1 MAWLAPT
8 PFLVQS
14 LLWFAVGA
22 ACTAVAMRLRRRPP
36 VPIPAPPPMPPVAAE
51 ESIEL
56 GREARAAA
64 NRAVV
69 ATIGEE
75 LATLASGIEGRAH
88 QLIEAA
94 PERRQLPAAAEALIK
109 SVQRL
114 RVLHRKIVAFS
125 GDRGPMPGFA
135 ELGTAASRL
144 AEELQ
149 EIQFGIELHFDPP
162 STLPPLAVAPE
173 ALVDVLTFLAAA
185 MMRAEPGATRLT
197 LVAEQL
203 LGTSHEV
210 ALELS
215 LEWAGEHHATMLAG
229 GHQPI
234 DFDAAANLVRAQG
247 GAIELTHS
255 PGRFV
260 RSLVTLPAAE
270 RAARPRP
277 DATEAPAGPPPEPA
291 TVGPENPQA
300 EPATKPS
307 PIPPPKHGF
316 GGALLLEPDPTVRA
330 MVARELKA
338 AGRAVFACADGTS
351 ARTFLETTPER
362 FELLVVDHSRRLG
375 NGEALTATI
384 RAVAPDLRIF
394 LLDSLGADV
403 GVFASVHSLP
413 KPFGVH
419 ELREALAL
427 ALSPR

>member
-1 MAWLAPT
+1 
-8 PFLVQS
+8 
-14 LLWFAVGA
+14 
-22 ACTAVAMRLRRRPP
+22 MRLLRRPP
-36 VPIPAPPPMPPVAAE
+36 APIPAPPPIPPAAPE
-51 ESIEL
+51 EPIEL
-56 GREARAAA
+56 GRAARAAA

-69 ATIGEE
+69 ATIGQE

-125 GDRGPMPGFA
+125 GDGGPTPGFV
-135 ELGTAASRL
+135 ELATAAKRL

-149 EIQFGIELHFDPP
+149 EMQFGIELHFDPP
-162 STLPPLAVAPE
+162 GSLPPLAVAPE
-173 ALVDVLTFLAAA
+173 VLVDVLSFLAAA

-197 LVAEQL
+197 LVAERL
-203 LGTSHEV
+203 LGTKHEV

-215 LEWAGEHHATMLAG
+215 LEWAGEHHPSTAAG
-229 GHQPI
+229 DHQPI

-270 RAARPRP
+270 STRPAASTADEDHSPEP
-277 DATEAPAGPPPEPA
+277 VEVAESPADAAASAPPPA
-291 TVGPENPQA
+291 AVADPELP
-300 EPATKPS
+300 

-338 AGRAVFACADGTS
+338 AGRAVFACADSAS
-351 ARTFLETTPER
+351 ARAFLETTPER

-375 NGEALTATI
+375 ASEALTTTI
-384 RAVAPDLRIF
+384 RAIAPDLRIF
-394 LLDSLGADV
+394 LLDRQGAELGS
-403 GVFASVHSLP
+403 FAAVHSLP

-427 ALSPR
+427 ALGPR